1 MDPLPRGMPGEASGD
16 VCPMRGGTPGRP
28 CRCCHRG
35 EGLLMSV
42 RVRDQQVGLGCS
54 CGREARVGDPTGQ
67 GSGRECGSGGQSG
80 GALWASLQLPCGRKL
95 NKRKYL
101 WGEWGY
107 DQRVGSGAVLPA
119 AATGGSQT
127 LPAPLQSGQF
137 GDSFLPIAHSCT
149 LPATESLP
157 LLLKDTG
164 VVRSRGGSVAGTGPE
179 SFGALRATPD
189 PRSSRRSWST
199 TRGLSLRKYLAQQ
212 PAGPPQTAVRGSVGT
227 GRGSS
232 VSVGAFPH
240 RACLWKWFPISGLGA
255 SVCVSSC
262 EGTG

>member
-1 MDPLPRGMPGEASGD
+1 M
-16 VCPMRGGTPGRP
+16 GGTGPRPGGGVWRCP
-28 CRCCHRG
+28 PHCCHQRLPGPARTPPEQTVWRQRPPYCPFLYPASHG
-35 EGLLMSV
+35 EPS
-42 RVRDQQVGLGCS
+42 
-54 CGREARVGDPTGQ
+54 
-67 GSGRECGSGGQSG
+67 
-80 GALWASLQLPCGRKL
+80 
-95 NKRKYL
+95 
-101 WGEWGY
+101 
-107 DQRVGSGAVLPA
+107 
-119 AATGGSQT
+119 
-127 LPAPLQSGQF
+127 
-137 GDSFLPIAHSCT
+137 
-149 LPATESLP
+149 
-157 LLLKDTG
+157 LLLKGTR
-164 VVRSRGGSVAGTGPE
+164 VVRSRGGGVAGTGLE

-240 RACLWKWFPISGLGA
+240 RACLWKWFPISGLCA